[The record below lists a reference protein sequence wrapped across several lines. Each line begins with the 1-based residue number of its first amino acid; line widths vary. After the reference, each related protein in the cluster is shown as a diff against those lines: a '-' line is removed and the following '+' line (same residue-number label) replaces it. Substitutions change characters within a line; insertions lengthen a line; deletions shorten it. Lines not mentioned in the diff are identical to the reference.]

1 MRGLILL
8 LQALGPLLDIILKG
22 ISYFMAYRAGKNSEH
37 EKQESAQDAIVK
49 DALKSDAEL
58 AKLTPEELSEVA
70 RKQRELFK

>member
-1 MRGLILL
+1 
-8 LQALGPLLDIILKG
+8 
-22 ISYFMAYRAGKNSEH
+22 MAYRAGKNSEH